1 MLGGP
6 AAHRPTSGVGMKRL
20 DAWKRAAI
28 GVVCGRRSKWLV
40 LALWL
45 LVLVFV
51 APLGAKLSDAQDNDA
66 QSWLPGSAESTQV
79 LDISNEFRPEQIPAV
94 VVYARPDGLTAQDR
108 RQIAE
113 DVQQVKVLR
122 EHGIRGA
129 QTRGPVFDRQTDP
142 RAAQIYVPITMD
154 AAGWQRIAPAV
165 DSIRDQVGKG
175 GDGLS
180 VHVTGPGGT
189 AADSSKAFQGID
201 STLLYAAMAVVIV
214 MLLITFRSPTLLFVP
229 LLGVVVALFTAQAL
243 IYLLAKHAGLTV
255 NGQSAGILTVLVFGA
270 GTDYALLLVARY
282 REELRRHEDRHE
294 AMALAMNRA
303 GPAILA
309 SGATVVLSMLVLLV
323 AEMNSTRGLGP
334 VAAIGVGVGL
344 LTMLTLFPALLLVF
358 GRWIFWPAVPHVGS
372 ADPTKSGV
380 WARMGRRIARRPRTF
395 WVATVLALGLLS
407 LGLIQL
413 RAAGISNA
421 DQFTGKPDSIVG
433 QQVSARY
440 FPAGDG
446 DPLVIVSNAAQGR
459 EVGHAVAADPGVVQA
474 SIGVPPGTAPVH
486 DGKVL
491 FEATTRAPAD
501 SAAAKATVERVRD
514 AVHAVPGADAKVGG
528 GSAALLDMEN
538 AQTHDNYLVIPL
550 VLVVVLLVLSILLR
564 ALVAPLLLIGTVV
577 LSLATALGVSALA
590 FRHVFDYAG
599 EDVAFPLFV
608 FVFLVALGIDYNI
621 FLTTRIRE
629 EATHKG
635 TRAGVVTGLATTGA
649 VITSAGLVLAGTF
662 AALGTLPIVGFAEI
676 GFAVALGVLL
686 DTFVVRSV
694 LVTALFLDVGPKVWW
709 PHRLAHE
716 DGGGPPADAAEPDG
730 SGAPG
735 TSGKPG
741 PPDAPETPGAPGTSG
756 RSGTAGEA
764 GRPGETGGSREAGEP
779 GEPSNPASPPG

>member
-1 MLGGP
+1 
-6 AAHRPTSGVGMKRL
+6 MKRL
-20 DAWKRAAI
+20 DVWKHAAI
-28 GVVCGRRSKWLV
+28 GGVCGRRSKWLV
-40 LALWL
+40 LGLWL
-45 LVLVFV
+45 LVLLFV
-51 APLGAKLSDAQDNDA
+51 APLGTKLSDAQDNDA

-79 LDISNEFRPEQIPAV
+79 LDISNGFRPEQIPAV
-94 VVYARPDGLTAQDR
+94 VVYARPDGLTVQDR

-113 DVQQVKVLR
+113 DVQQVKTLR

-129 QTRGPVFDRQTDP
+129 ETRGPVFDRQPDP

-180 VHVTGPGGT
+180 VHITGPGGT
-189 AADSSKAFQGID
+189 AADSSKAFEGID
-201 STLLYAAMAVVIV
+201 STLLFAAMTVVIV

-334 VAAIGVGVGL
+334 VAAIGVAVAL
-344 LTMLTLFPALLLVF
+344 LAMLTLFPALLLVF
-358 GRWIFWPAVPHVGS
+358 GRWIFWPAVPHLGS
-372 ADPTKSGV
+372 ADPTRSGV
-380 WARMGRRIARRPRTF
+380 WAHMGRRIARRPRTF
-395 WVATVLALGLLS
+395 WVATALALGLLS

-413 RAAGISNA
+413 RAAGIPNA

-433 QQVSARY
+433 QEVSARY

-446 DPLVIVSNAAQGR
+446 DPLVIVSNTAQGR
-459 EVGHAVAADPGVVQA
+459 QVGEAVAADPGVVTS

-501 SAAAKATVERVRD
+501 STAAKDTVERVRD

-550 VLVVVLLVLSILLR
+550 VLVVVLLVLSVLLR

-629 EATHKG
+629 EAIRHG
-635 TRAGVVTGLATTGA
+635 TRQGVVTGLATTGA

-709 PHRLAHE
+709 PNRLAHE
-716 DGGGPPADAAEPDG
+716 DGGSRHPDMAEPARSGELAASPGPAGPLDTGSPADTTRPAR
-730 SGAPG
+730 
-735 TSGKPG
+735 
-741 PPDAPETPGAPGTSG
+741 PPD
-756 RSGTAGEA
+756 
-764 GRPGETGGSREAGEP
+764 
-779 GEPSNPASPPG
+779 